1 MKKIVIIAIGMA
13 ILGFAGVRIHQ
24 AKDLANF
31 EIANNCE
38 WVETGTHYG
47 DDRDFICVTK

>member
-1 MKKIVIIAIGMA
+1 MKQILIAVVGLA
-13 ILGFAGVRIHQ
+13 ILSFVGVRIHQ
-24 AKDLANF
+24 IKELQNF